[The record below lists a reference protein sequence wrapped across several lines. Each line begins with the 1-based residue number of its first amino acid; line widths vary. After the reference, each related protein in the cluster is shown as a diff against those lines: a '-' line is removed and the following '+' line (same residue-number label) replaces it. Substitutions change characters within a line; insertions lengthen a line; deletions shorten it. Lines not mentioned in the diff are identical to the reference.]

1 MSNNTNPFVGK
12 NIVITGKLDN
22 YTRNDIHKHLMEL
35 GAHPMSNVTRNTDYI
50 IVGTKAGSK
59 LDKARALGITILSE
73 YDFEMMRDGENDED

>member
-50 IVGTKAGSK
+50 IVGSKAGSK